1 MFHLDR
7 RKSRSRAGRYS
18 AFLAVLPSPWPVPGS
33 IWLGKYADLTS
44 LAIDR
49 STDLVL
55 APPVVTAPSINKPNK
70 SAVPDEVDLI
80 AERVGE
86 MQAELMRLNALGERL
101 LSRLWVSTPRS
112 LISLRPRRAGLKLEL
127 CGTTPSKNL
136 PANWFG
142 GRVRPGPSAQTGSS
156 GERDRGAGSRRAGI
170 SSGWPVRSGYISSRY
185 GFRIHP
191 VKRVRIFHEGIDLAS
206 PNGTPI
212 FASADGVVTFSG
224 RKGGYGRLVEIR
236 HADGLVTRYGH
247 NSSNLVREGD
257 MIRQGQKIATV
268 GSSGTATGPHV
279 HFEVL
284 KNGRPVNPMPYL
296 GARPRQLMA
305 KSSPRLPG

>member
-7 RKSRSRAGRYS
+7 RKAVRGQAVTVL
-18 AFLAVLPSPWPVPGS
+18 LAVLSFTMAGAGLGF
-33 IWLGKYADLTS
+33 WLGKYADLAS
-44 LAIDR
+44 LTIDR
-49 STDLVL
+49 STDLAL
-55 APPVVTAPSINKPNK
+55 APPAVVTAPSIKK

-101 LSRLWVSTPRS
+101 VEM
-112 LISLRPRRAGLKLEL
+112 AGLDPAEFDFTAPPPQGGPETGAVRDYTIKELASELGSVVAFVQDRQRKLEVL
-127 CGTTPSKNL
+127 EN
-136 PANWFG
+136 
-142 GRVRPGPSAQTGSS
+142 VIV
-156 GERDRGAGSRRAGI
+156 ERDLAAQAFP
-170 SSGWPVRSGYISSRY
+170 SGWPVRSGYISSRY